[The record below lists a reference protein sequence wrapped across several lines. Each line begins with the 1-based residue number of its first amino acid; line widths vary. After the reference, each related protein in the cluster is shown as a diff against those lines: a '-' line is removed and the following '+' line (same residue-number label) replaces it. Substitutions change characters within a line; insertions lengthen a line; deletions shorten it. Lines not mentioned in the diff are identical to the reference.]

1 MHRCLR
7 PHALPA
13 RARCVPNFLTL
24 NRPSFTK
31 WRPISPWRSYT
42 TAVEENRS
50 NYTAQLPSSY
60 APKEN
65 EKNAELETSSGSQNK
80 AQDDGDAFDFILEGY
95 EKKLTNVVK
104 EREEKKKRRVRG
116 TFASYDM
123 HIREKR
129 QTPRRAGRPSPTET
143 AKRPPA
149 LHKSGQPLKY
159 YKTRFHRSMRL
170 EHALTKA
177 PRAPALWARP
187 RLVSV
192 ATMGQYSPYALN
204 RVWNYNY
211 ARAQNEFDSR
221 QSNRTATVLPPLL
234 DPHAAEWVDLVLQRM
249 ESGNDLNLKGFAT
262 THGMEE
268 SAVWSHVALWMLHY
282 DRDSL
287 VEFLLATGRSSAP
300 GPWVADCL
308 QVLAAHY
315 VQLGGAEIAQ
325 QISKLVQIFT
335 ALADNPTGK
344 GAMFDGRFVRMVL
357 PHSTTAQMLDLHKAI
372 RVGEFK
378 VHANTLMHLTSYLAK
393 NDHFHQALDVLLD
406 AHRNGASTATYQFR
420 SNCSTLLRKT
430 MNLPGGLRVC
440 LRIVDNLVK
449 IGVRLN
455 TRLCNIIIL
464 NAVEAGDKKTAK
476 DIHQS
481 LLDHKMKP
489 DKYTYALLLKACKL
503 DIDDADAL
511 NQTITNT
518 IEAFDITTE
527 PVIAVEILHCLAM
540 HHTRKSGEQAW
551 STICQ
556 AYAQIFELNALEGLG
571 LPIPSDVQNTPREKK
586 PMAPPTQAIGI
597 MLRTYLHLTRDGHGS
612 NVAAQKIY
620 QRYRA
625 LVSNRIE
632 PFASLGKS
640 THCYNAFLGTF
651 TKNKRTLVNAAE
663 VIKDMQNASA
673 ESRPL
678 AVAPDVQ
685 SWSIFLEGFTRHG
698 QLKLAEQ
705 VLTYMRGKG
714 LEPNSVTW
722 NTLLAGYASQQD
734 FEGMV
739 GAMRRLDASGHAWD
753 EWTYNGLRRFR
764 NTEQLKGVM
773 ERRGNSLHLD
783 FTDDLKQGLGARL
796 SKETVG

>member
-129 QTPRRAGRPSPTET
+129 QTPRRAGRPSPTEK

-249 ESGNDLNLKGFAT
+249 ESGNDLNLKRVPCGL
-262 THGMEE
+262 M
-268 SAVWSHVALWMLHY
+268 SH
-282 DRDSL
+282 SGC
-287 VEFLLATGRSSAP
+287 F
-300 GPWVADCL
+300 
-308 QVLAAHY
+308 
-315 VQLGGAEIAQ
+315 I
-325 QISKLVQIFT
+325 
-335 ALADNPTGK
+335 
-344 GAMFDGRFVRMVL
+344 
-357 PHSTTAQMLDLHKAI
+357 
-372 RVGEFK
+372 
-378 VHANTLMHLTSYLAK
+378 
-393 NDHFHQALDVLLD
+393 
-406 AHRNGASTATYQFR
+406 
-420 SNCSTLLRKT
+420 
-430 MNLPGGLRVC
+430 
-440 LRIVDNLVK
+440 
-449 IGVRLN
+449 
-455 TRLCNIIIL
+455 
-464 NAVEAGDKKTAK
+464 
-476 DIHQS
+476 
-481 LLDHKMKP
+481 
-489 DKYTYALLLKACKL
+489 
-503 DIDDADAL
+503 
-511 NQTITNT
+511 T
-518 IEAFDITTE
+518 IETA
-527 PVIAVEILHCLAM
+527 
-540 HHTRKSGEQAW
+540 
-551 STICQ
+551 
-556 AYAQIFELNALEGLG
+556 
-571 LPIPSDVQNTPREKK
+571 
-586 PMAPPTQAIGI
+586 
-597 MLRTYLHLTRDGHGS
+597 
-612 NVAAQKIY
+612 
-620 QRYRA
+620 
-625 LVSNRIE
+625 
-632 PFASLGKS
+632 
-640 THCYNAFLGTF
+640 
-651 TKNKRTLVNAAE
+651 
-663 VIKDMQNASA
+663 
-673 ESRPL
+673 
-678 AVAPDVQ
+678 
-685 SWSIFLEGFTRHG
+685 
-698 QLKLAEQ
+698 
-705 VLTYMRGKG
+705 
-714 LEPNSVTW
+714 
-722 NTLLAGYASQQD
+722 
-734 FEGMV
+734 
-739 GAMRRLDASGHAWD
+739 
-753 EWTYNGLRRFR
+753 
-764 NTEQLKGVM
+764 
-773 ERRGNSLHLD
+773 
-783 FTDDLKQGLGARL
+783 
-796 SKETVG
+796 